1 MARRPRCFIGERR
14 ITMGKYLT
22 ISVVVILLSV
32 LALNCYADGTSTVQS
47 EKIISIT
54 NPIETSTDGVSRLST
69 EEFLI
74 YFKTWMDAWKAYIHT
89 HRGACVVPI
98 LPEEVR
104 LLKMGKTIIPAIIDI
119 FEQDAID
126 GKLSQN
132 ERQRLITMER
142 MITWKGFQ
150 PVNNKSRSLSEQ
162 MQLIVK
168 WWNEDRKNTP
178 AILNGMYTKWD
189 IAVKANKDTDAY
201 ASLEEIRYM
210 GIEALP
216 FIMDKIKGGDHRL
229 LNFVRELAR
238 NDSIGDNPSLDTVL
252 LWWEKNKDRLTL
264 PDPEPEVTI
273 ASPAPTTTGASSTTP
288 VKSAAP

>member
-1 MARRPRCFIGERR
+1 
-14 ITMGKYLT
+14 MGKYLT